1 MTETGVFQI
10 LLKNEKPEGFNGNV
24 SYSKHQP
31 EAAKIIAKNLTEII
45 YQSYKR
51 NSCDSRSKRQQIL
64 GFINNLCV
72 IPEQHN
78 YDDYMT
84 CALKQLNKNF
94 ISIKDADLKNNIA
107 SDLKAYTSNIFENSV
122 QQYYLKKVKLKE
134 KKLKAIDN
142 INKRNLESLDK
153 KYHLEVPKK
162 YFFEHN
168 ETLIKKLLGSG
179 NTSLTESVYDVKST
193 YHRDKLVKLA
203 YSMINTKQYDMLN
216 KILSSMLDV
225 SDLNKAEKSLL
236 RYIWSQDYESTHLYI
251 QEYIDMFHFISEQ
264 TLIKKATH
272 LIELSDEQDVHQY
285 LSDLENDADIIK
297 LRKICQKDH
306 IYYLKLK
313 SLLYEL
319 YCISFCNEN
328 VLRLSDIIVF

>member
-1 MTETGVFQI
+1 MTEAGVFQI
-10 LLKNEKPEGFNGNV
+10 LLKNEKPEGFNVN
-24 SYSKHQP
+24 YAKHEP
-31 EAAKIIAKNLTEII
+31 EVAKIIAKNLTDII

-78 YDDYMT
+78 YDDYMS

-94 ISIKDADLKNNIA
+94 ISIKEADFNSNIA
-107 SDLKAYTSNIFENSV
+107 SDLEAYTRNIFEKGV
-122 QQYYLKKVKLKE
+122 QEYYLKKVKLKE
-134 KKLKAIDN
+134 KKLKAIDT
-142 INKRNLESLDK
+142 INKRNLENLHK

-168 ETLIKKLLGSG
+168 ETLIKKLLGSR

-193 YHRDKLVKLA
+193 CDRDKLVKLA
-203 YSMINTKQYDMLN
+203 YSMVNTKEYDMLN
-216 KILSSMLDV
+216 KILSQMLDF
-225 SDLNKAEKSLL
+225 SDLNNAEKYLL
-236 RYIWSQDYESTHLYI
+236 QYIWSQDYESIHLYI
-251 QEYIDMFHFISEQ
+251 QGYIDLFHFISEQ
-264 TLIKKATH
+264 TLIKNATH

-285 LSDLENDADIIK
+285 LSELENDNDIIK
-297 LRKICQKDH
+297 LRMICQKDH
-306 IYYLKLK
+306 VYYLKLK

-328 VLRLSDIIVF
+328 VLKLSDVIVF